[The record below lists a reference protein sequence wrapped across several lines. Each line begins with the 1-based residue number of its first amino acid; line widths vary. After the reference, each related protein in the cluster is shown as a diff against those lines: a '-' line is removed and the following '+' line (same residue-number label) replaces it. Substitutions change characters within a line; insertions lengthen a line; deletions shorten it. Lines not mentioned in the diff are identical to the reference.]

1 MFDTQ
6 IPPEAIEATNAQPRG
21 RRLWT
26 SFDCFIKR
34 QDQANNAAPAEFGQ
48 QTVVDSLMML
58 RS

>member
-1 MFDTQ
+1 MDQ
-6 IPPEAIEATNAQPRG
+6 L
-21 RRLWT
+21 RL
-26 SFDCFIKR
+26 FHQR